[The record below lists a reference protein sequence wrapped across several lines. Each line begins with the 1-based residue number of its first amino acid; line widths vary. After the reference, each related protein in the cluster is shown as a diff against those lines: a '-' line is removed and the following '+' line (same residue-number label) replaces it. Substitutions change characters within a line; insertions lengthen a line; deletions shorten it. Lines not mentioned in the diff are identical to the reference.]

1 MTQTART
8 ARPAT
13 APIPEQHIPRQ
24 RSPLATPAA
33 TTPERGTARRFLEII
48 LGARS
53 LRPVTAGA
61 QQSYGECDGQ

>member
-13 APIPEQHIPRQ
+13 TRIPGQ
-24 RSPLATPAA
+24 RAALAAPAA
-33 TTPERGTARRFLEII
+33 VDVPGPSAARRFLEVL

-61 QQSYGECDGQ
+61 RQSYGECDGQ

>member
-13 APIPEQHIPRQ
+13 ALVPGQ
-24 RSPLATPAA
+24 RTPLAAPP
-33 TTPERGTARRFLEII
+33 TTGRQVQGTARRWLAIA

-53 LRPVTAGA
+53 LRPVAARA
-61 QQSYGECDGQ
+61 QEPYGESDGQ